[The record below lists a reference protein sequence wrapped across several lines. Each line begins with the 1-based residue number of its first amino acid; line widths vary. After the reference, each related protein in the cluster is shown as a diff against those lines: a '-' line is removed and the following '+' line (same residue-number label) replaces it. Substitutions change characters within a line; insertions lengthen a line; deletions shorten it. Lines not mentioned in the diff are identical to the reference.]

1 MSSKLFNYADDSTS
15 DNKGKNSSE
24 IIEALEEDARG
35 ILEFMASNGLI
46 ANKEK
51 TVLLLC
57 N

>member
-24 IIEALEEDARG
+24 IIKALEEDARR

-51 TVLLLC
+51 TVIAM
-57 N
+57 